1 MNDGDS
7 GKPICKSGLANFT
20 DSPLLSDVNFT
31 LCCRSRHTWPRI
43 RTVKMPRFAQQFIR
57 ERICYVHVIKL

>member
-1 MNDGDS
+1 M
-7 GKPICKSGLANFT
+7 
-20 DSPLLSDVNFT
+20 NFT